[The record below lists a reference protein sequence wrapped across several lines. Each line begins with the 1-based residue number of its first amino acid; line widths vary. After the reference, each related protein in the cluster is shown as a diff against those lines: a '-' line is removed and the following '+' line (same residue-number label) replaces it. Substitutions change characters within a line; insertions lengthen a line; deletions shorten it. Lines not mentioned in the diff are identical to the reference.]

1 MAKIKK
7 NWQEMTYGE
16 KIKAA
21 EAIGE
26 KVGAMV
32 QKTLD
37 RANKFLA
44 QYGFK
49 VTAQL
54 DFHYLNENED
64 EKNETSSVEAAQQ
77 TP

>member
-7 NWQEMTYGE
+7 NWREMTYGE

-44 QYGFK
+44 RYGFK
-49 VTAQL
+49 VTVQL
-54 DFHYLNENED
+54 NFHYLD
-64 EKNETSSVEAAQQ
+64 GVETEGVEPSQQSSSN
-77 TP
+77 T